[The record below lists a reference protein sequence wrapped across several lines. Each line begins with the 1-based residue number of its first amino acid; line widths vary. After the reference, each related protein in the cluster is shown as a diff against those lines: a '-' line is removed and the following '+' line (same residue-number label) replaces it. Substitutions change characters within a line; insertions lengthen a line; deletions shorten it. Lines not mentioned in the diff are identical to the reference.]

1 MTRKKGLRTVKINVS
16 VIDRVLRDTG
26 KYGTQISR
34 EMGMN
39 DGFISDVKIRG
50 VMSQPMIKLFCSMYK
65 VSEEE
70 LVASSEKEDSEKSK
84 ESNTF
89 DIYLL
94 DCISKISE
102 RVAILEKA
110 FEQKHISL
118 SENEN
123 CVLLLQQMTKYGG
136 CEEKRFRDKAQ
147 TYGFTK
153 ESMEFAIKYL
163 NCVKTL
169 QSGKFWLEPKK

>member
-1 MTRKKGLRTVKINVS
+1 MS
-16 VIDRVLRDTG
+16 VIDRVMKETG
-26 KYGTQISR
+26 KYGTQLSR

-39 DGFISDVKIRG
+39 DGFISETKIRG
-50 VMSQPMIKLFCSMYK
+50 VMSQPMIKLFCSMYG
-65 VSEEE
+65 VREDE
-70 LVASSEKEDSEKSK
+70 LVINSEKEDSEKPK
-84 ESNTF
+84 ESSSF
-89 DIYLL
+89 DRYVL
-94 DCISKISE
+94 DCLSKISE
-102 RVAILEKA
+102 RVAVLEKA

-136 CEEKRFRDKAQ
+136 CEEKKFRDKAQ

-153 ESMEFAIKYL
+153 ESMEFAIKHL